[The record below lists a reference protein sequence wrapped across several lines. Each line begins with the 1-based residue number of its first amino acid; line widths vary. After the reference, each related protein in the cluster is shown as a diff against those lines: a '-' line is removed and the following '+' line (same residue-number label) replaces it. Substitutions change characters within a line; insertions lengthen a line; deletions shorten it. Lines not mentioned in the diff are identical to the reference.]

1 MTINEAIKIMED
13 GMDYNFNV
21 FKWNEALDIV
31 IESTKKQI
39 PLEVIG
45 INGSKSIQY
54 GCPKCHRPVTGKYC
68 QCCGQKLDWYGA
80 V

>member
-31 IESTKKQI
+31 IESTKKA
-39 PLEVIG
+39 
-45 INGSKSIQY
+45 NS
-54 GCPKCHRPVTGKYC
+54 T
-68 QCCGQKLDWYGA
+68 
-80 V
+80 